1 MASSS
6 KLCHA
11 IPVSNNG
18 APAALPADALFEVLL
33 RLSAKDLCRLRA
45 VCRSWRALTY
55 DPHFAMEHKSRHAEP
70 LFAFTFRDRDG
81 GDRGVAIVGLSGQV
95 LRRIRISSDCIKL
108 LPTHLDRLCVIRM
121 CKPSLV
127 AWVLNPATAVA
138 IALPGLQS
146 DEFVGTCIEHRFHWG
161 SALTH
166 NCKTVTYA
174 FGQITSTRDYKVLRV
189 THPDCPQPE
198 LLCDI
203 ITLDGSSQ
211 GTWRRKQKPPGNLKR
226 KRNEIMKCLAVNGVV
241 YFFFDYDVMEPTSIA
256 PFDLD
261 TEKWM
266 PTLRGPEPLRS
277 ADFRVSGRK
286 LALANLN
293 GSLVIID
300 NDVGVSFDL
309 WFLMDHNRGLW
320 VKKYRLSIQQHC
332 FYALPLL
339 ILDDGRIVIFETV
352 ERLLQCYDPRT
363 HSLTDV
369 LDITAMGLAE
379 SQSIGVYTGSLLI

>member
-1 MASSS
+1 MPSSS
-6 KLCHA
+6 KLRHA
-11 IPVSNNG
+11 VPVSNG

-33 RLSAKDLCRLRA
+33 RLPAKDLCRLRA

-55 DPHFAMEHKSRHAEP
+55 DPHFAAEHKSRHADP
-70 LFAFTFRDRDG
+70 LFAFTFRDRDS
-81 GDRGVAIVGLSGQV
+81 GDRGVAVVGLSGQV
-95 LRRIRISSDCIKL
+95 LRRIRISSDCIEL
-108 LPTHLDRLCVIRM
+108 LRTHLDRLCVIRK
-121 CKPSLV
+121 CKPSLA

-146 DEFVGTCIEHRFHWG
+146 DEFLGICIEHRFHWG
-161 SALTH
+161 SAFTH

-174 FGQITSTRDYKVLRV
+174 FGQVTSTGYYKVLRIS
-189 THPDCPQPE
+189 HPDHPQPK
-198 LLCDI
+198 LCADI

-211 GTWRRKQKPPGNLKR
+211 GRWRRKQNPPRNL
-226 KRNEIMKCLAVNGVV
+226 KRNEIEIMECLAVNGVV
-241 YFFFDYDVMEPTSIA
+241 YVFFDYDVMEPTSMA

-277 ADFRVSGRK
+277 ADFRVYGRK

-293 GSLVIID
+293 DSLVIID

-320 VKKYRLSIQQHC
+320 VKKYRLSITQNC
-332 FYALPLL
+332 FYVLPLL
-339 ILDDGRIVIFETV
+339 ILDDGRIVIFERV
-352 ERLLQCYDPRT
+352 ERLLQCYDPTT

-369 LDITAMGLAE
+369 LDIKAMGLAE
-379 SQSIGVYTGSLLI
+379 SQSIGVYTGSLLV